1 MRKRPAQSIQCLAM
15 RSSRLTWPTLGLAH
29 AGELAEDPTGLTIR
43 WADNLLTIKGPGLP
57 EEGVS
62 INYLEA
68 YCRPGSTDRDWA
80 ETVIPHTPRVIE
92 APEDGKRLRLRDT
105 LADGLVVDHLIEA
118 SQDAVSFQIV
128 AHNPTDKTSDAHW
141 AQPCI
146 RVARFTGVPEEHD
159 AETYLPKCFVM
170 IDKAPRF
177 LPTEPWATKA
187 RYVPGQV
194 YGLAGVDRQDLNPRP
209 LSELAASDGLMGCV
223 SGDGQNILAVAFEP
237 SQELFQGVIVCIHAD
252 FRLGGLNP
260 GETKRVRGRLYV
272 VPNDLESLVGRYQRD
287 FAR

>member
-1 MRKRPAQSIQCLAM
+1 MSFIASL
-15 RSSRLTWPTLGLAH
+15 SWPLGVAL

-92 APEDGKRLRLRDT
+92 APEGGKRLRAGATPWPMAWSSITSSKQARMPSRSKSWPTTPQTRLPKPT
-105 LADGLVVDHLIEA
+105 GPNPVSAWPA
-118 SQDAVSFQIV
+118 SRVS
-128 AHNPTDKTSDAHW
+128 PKSMT
-141 AQPCI
+141 P
-146 RVARFTGVPEEHD
+146 RP
-159 AETYLPKCFVM
+159 YLPKCFVM
-170 IDKAPRF
+170 IDKSPRF

-187 RYVPGQV
+187 RYIPGQV
-194 YGLAGVDRQDLNPRP
+194 YGLAGVDRQDLNPST

-252 FRLGGLNP
+252 FRLGGLDP

-272 VPNDLESLVGRYQRD
+272 VPNDLESLVGRYRRD